1 MADST
6 MDTKIDVLGIP
17 FGALRIKHTEE
28 LKVIQKMRMNGTLS
42 EGEYEK
48 LRSRIFD
55 GLNPK
60 SVESEKSVFNIIN
73 N

>member
-1 MADST
+1 

-17 FGALRIKHTEE
+17 FGALRIKHIEE

>member
-1 MADST
+1 